1 MRKMSKANAKLMA
14 LMKEHPNLSVAQ
26 IHRKTG
32 FIGIPDAT
40 IYRLRSKLKAE
51 SIPVTV
57 EEEEA
62 YPHLPEIG
70 AVQVAVG
77 EKPLSAN
84 EFQMGGNHYRRLKIQ
99 PWDYIVQND
108 LGFLEGQVIK
118 YVTRWRG
125 EGGVVG
131 DLEKARHCL
140 IKLTETAY
148 MAEMEKQDT

>member
-1 MRKMSKANAKLMA
+1 MRKMSKGNAKLMA

-62 YPHLPEIG
+62 YPHLPNIG
-70 AVQVAVG
+70 AVQVSV
-77 EKPLSAN
+77 EQKPWSAN
-84 EFQMGGNHYRRLKIQ
+84 DLQIGGDHYRQLNIQ

-118 YVTRWRG
+118 YVTRWKDK
-125 EGGVVG
+125 GGVA

-140 IKLTETAY
+140 VKLTEI
-148 MAEMEKQDT
+148 AEMKE